1 MRNRNLHRAGIGFRV
16 SGFGS
21 RVKRQNAPATLFTR
35 NPIPETRNPKS
46 RGFTLVEMMVVVSI
60 IIVLTSLAIP
70 VVHALNGN
78 NSLAAGSNRI
88 SAMLSVARSDAIIN
102 RQITGVFFYIDPVTQ
117 QVAMAE
123 VMPNQVYPVSAGASV
138 TAGTALVQQLTYAN
152 AASGTTATVP
162 ALELVYSWQMYPTAT
177 AGAGAVAMTKY
188 YYRDVELLP
197 KGVGVALCNNSVF
210 LPSPEPQEDRY
221 MRLGAIMFNTD
232 GTLLQMSY
240 GIAGGSN
247 NKNPYSSVGATR
259 GASESPQSELGV
271 TKLLLRS
278 DITTDSN
285 YYPPLT
291 SEAGLVLY
299 DRDAFAAQTT
309 NVNAPYIPGD
319 GQAFNDLDLEYYNMA
334 GVCQTY
340 LNDKRQEEAWIDQN
354 GVAYLVSPFNGDLVK
369 SK

>member
-1 MRNRNLHRAGIGFRV
+1 
-16 SGFGS
+16 
-21 RVKRQNAPATLFTR
+21 VKRQNAPATLFTR
-35 NPIPETRNPKS
+35 NPKPETRNPKS

-60 IIVLTSLAIP
+60 IIVLVSLAIP

-162 ALELVYSWQMYPTAT
+162 ALELVYNWQMYPTAT

-271 TKLLLRS
+271 TKLLLTS
-278 DITTDSN
+278 DLTTNSG
-285 YYPPLT
+285 YAPLT
-291 SEAGLVLY
+291 SEVGMVLY

-309 NVNAPYIPGD
+309 STTAPYNAGD
-319 GQAFNDLDLEYYNMA
+319 GAPFSDADLEQSYYGTIASNQQA
-334 GVCQTY
+334 Y
-340 LNDKRQEEAWIDQN
+340 NDKLQEEYWLDQN
-354 GVAYLVSPFNGDLVK
+354 GVTYLVSPFNGDLVK

>member
-1 MRNRNLHRAGIGFRV
+1 
-16 SGFGS
+16 
-21 RVKRQNAPATLFTR
+21 VKRQNAPATLFTR

-102 RQITGVFFYIDPVTQ
+102 RQITGVFFYIDPVTK

-123 VMPNQVYPVSAGASV
+123 VMPNQVYA
-138 TAGTALVQQLTYAN
+138 TANYPTLPNPGTALVQQLTYAN

-162 ALELVYSWQMYPTAT
+162 ALELVYNWQMNP
-177 AGAGAVAMTKY
+177 GFAMNKY

-197 KGVGVALCNNSVF
+197 KGVGVALSNNSA
-210 LPSPEPQEDRY
+210 PGANPPQDRY

-232 GTLLQMSY
+232 GTLLQMTY
-240 GIAGGSN
+240 GIAG
-247 NKNPYSSVGATR
+247 NPSSSTNPRTGTARNV
-259 GASESPQSELGV
+259 SEGPQSELGV
-271 TKLLLRS
+271 TKLLLTS
-278 DITTDSN
+278 DLTTNSG
-285 YYPPLT
+285 YAPLT
-291 SEAGLVLY
+291 SEVGMVLY

-309 NVNAPYIPGD
+309 NPSAPYNAGD
-319 GQAFNDLDLEYYNMA
+319 GQPFSEADLEQSFY
-334 GVCQTY
+334 GTPSTG
-340 LNDKRQEEAWIDQN
+340 NDKLEEEYWLDQN
-354 GVAYLVSPFNGDLVK
+354 SVAYLVSPFNGDLVK

>member
-35 NPIPETRNPKS
+35 NPKPETRNPKS

-60 IIVLTSLAIP
+60 IIVLVSLAIP

-102 RQITGVFFYIDPVTQ
+102 RQITGVFFYIDPVTK

-123 VMPNQVYPVSAGASV
+123 VMPNQVYA
-138 TAGTALVQQLTYAN
+138 TANYPTLPNPGTALVQQLTYAN

-162 ALELVYSWQMYPTAT
+162 ALELVYNWQMNP
-177 AGAGAVAMTKY
+177 GFAMNKY

-271 TKLLLRS
+271 TKLLLGS

-319 GQAFNDLDLEYYNMA
+319 GQAFNDLDLEYYNNI

-340 LNDKRQEEAWIDQN
+340 LNDKRQEEAWLDQN
-354 GVAYLVSPFNGDLVK
+354 GVTYLVSPFNGDLVK